1 MGVDPADQG
10 TQPVDTDGDGT
21 FDFLDTDSDSD
32 GIADSLEG
40 IVDTDADGEFDFR
53 DTDADG
59 DSLADSLESTLD
71 LDSDG
76 EFDFRDVD
84 DDQDPDTVVPN
95 ADVAA
100 LLEIG
105 SPGGGNQGIGF
116 IVFFGDTPP
125 ESNAFG
131 ELDIRPQLRFTHF
144 DDCGHFDP
152 EQQEVALDPTEYIHL
167 TVTDRWELYEQFY
180 GQGQN
185 AEFIRYLD
193 GLEEVLD
200 KHIDL
205 GQPDRVWV
213 LSYNLE
219 GAEYRNLDAKSL
231 CDVEPSDYLLND
243 NSYHDRLSDDINSGT
258 LFDSGNETSN
268 SWYVD
273 LVNKLR
279 R

>member
-1 MGVDPADQG
+1 M
-10 TQPVDTDGDGT
+10 VDTD
-21 FDFLDTDSDSD
+21 L
-32 GIADSLEG
+32 
-40 IVDTDADGEFDFR
+40 DGEFDFR

-59 DSLADSLESTLD
+59 DGIADSLESTLD

-76 EFDFRDVD
+76 QPDFRDLD
-84 DDQDPDTVVPN
+84 DGQDPNAVVPN

-125 ESNAFG
+125 EPNAFG
-131 ELDIRPQLRFTHF
+131 EIGIRPELRFTHF

-152 EQQEVALDPTEYIHL
+152 EQQEVSLDPTQYIHL
-167 TVTDRWELYEQFY
+167 TVTDQWEIYERFY

-185 AEFIRYLD
+185 QEFIRYLD
-193 GLEEVLD
+193 GLEQVLD

-205 GQPDRVWV
+205 GQPDRIWV

-219 GAEYRNLDAKSL
+219 GAEYRSLDAKGL
-231 CDVEPSDYLLND
+231 CNTDPTDYLLD
-243 NSYHDRLSDDINSGT
+243 NKGYQNELSHDISSEPSVDTGNS
-258 LFDSGNETSN
+258 TSN